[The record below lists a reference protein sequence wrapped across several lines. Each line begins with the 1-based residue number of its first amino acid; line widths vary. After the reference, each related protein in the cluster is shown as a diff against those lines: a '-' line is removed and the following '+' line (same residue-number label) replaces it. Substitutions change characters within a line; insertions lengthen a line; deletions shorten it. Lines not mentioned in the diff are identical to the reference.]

1 MALLNSTTSDELT
14 TLTPTDEESELARE
28 SARRIAMLLGGAG
41 ESQAPGAAVRVQIG
55 GDDEPHEVVTLPAS
69 ALRLLARLLE
79 EMAEGNGVKLLPIH
93 AELSTQQ
100 AAELLNVSRPY
111 LVRLLDEGA
120 IPSRRIGTHRRVLL
134 RDVMDYKQRQLALRL
149 AALEELTAQAQEL
162 NMGY

>member
-1 MALLNSTTSDELT
+1 MALLNSTVLEELT
-14 TLTPTDEESELARE
+14 TLTPTDDESELARE
-28 SARRIAMLLGGAG
+28 SARRLAALLGT
-41 ESQAPGAAVRVQIG
+41 ESQARGAAVRVQIG
-55 GDDEPHEVVTLPAS
+55 GDDEPHEVITLPAS
-69 ALRLLARLLE
+69 ALRLLARLLA

-120 IPSRRIGTHRRVLL
+120 IPSRRVGTHRRVLL
-134 RDVMDYKQRQLALRL
+134 RDVMDYKQRDDERRHAILD
-149 AALEELTAQAQEL
+149 ELTAEAQEL